1 MRTQGWRSLTLYI
14 LTGLFILGMG
24 VFAFRLGNRVLLGRC
39 SRITAI

>member
-24 VFAFRLGNRVLLGRC
+24 VFAFRLGTGCFLGD
-39 SRITAI
+39 AAV